1 MNKYLVLRIVLVGLI
16 VLSSAYCSSPDKKDT
31 SESKDGSEVAAKQ
44 EPIKDIDARSEK
56 MRSIEEQPK
65 SEEQPLS
72 QTEEPLSQTEEPL
85 SQTKEPLGYGELLD
99 ELSNKIKELRYPDGE
114 NIEGF
119 EYKKWEIP
127 NRKDFQN
134 WLKGPASAIKD
145 ILEKL
150 PASIKLEI
158 VGHADSTGPEEK
170 EGNKLGNIYYS
181 QKRAE
186 EVKKLIVK
194 LLSSEKLKASNLNER
209 ILTRGAG
216 SSELIP
222 GIEGTSAKQRR
233 VTFNILNQ
241 SEEELKPSPGASE
254 SDINSTK

>member
-1 MNKYLVLRIVLVGLI
+1 MNKYFVLRIVLVGLL
-16 VLSSAYCSSPDKKDT
+16 VLSSTYCSSPDKKDT
-31 SESKDGSEVAAKQ
+31 SEPSKETSETATQ
-44 EPIKDIDARSEK
+44 EEPIKDVDARSEK
-56 MRSIEEQPK
+56 MGDLTEQPQ
-65 SEEQPLS
+65 QPLS
-72 QTEEPLSQTEEPL
+72 QAEEPVV
-85 SQTKEPLGYGELLD
+85 GYGELLG

-114 NIEGF
+114 SIEGF

-127 NRKDFQN
+127 NRKDFQD
-134 WLKGPASAIKD
+134 WLNGPASAIID

-150 PASIKLEI
+150 PPSIKLEI
-158 VGHADSTGPEEK
+158 IGHADSTGPEEK

-181 QKRAE
+181 KKRAE

-194 LLSSEKLKASNLNER
+194 LLSSEKLKTKELDER

-254 SDINSTK
+254 SDLDSTK

>member
-72 QTEEPLSQTEEPL
+72 QTEEL
-85 SQTKEPLGYGELLD
+85 LGYGELLD

-241 SEEELKPSPGASE
+241 SEKELKPSPGASE

>member
-72 QTEEPLSQTEEPL
+72 QTE
-85 SQTKEPLGYGELLD
+85 EPLGYGELLD

-186 EVKKLIVK
+186 EVKKLIIK

-222 GIEGTSAKQRR
+222 GVEGTSAKQRR